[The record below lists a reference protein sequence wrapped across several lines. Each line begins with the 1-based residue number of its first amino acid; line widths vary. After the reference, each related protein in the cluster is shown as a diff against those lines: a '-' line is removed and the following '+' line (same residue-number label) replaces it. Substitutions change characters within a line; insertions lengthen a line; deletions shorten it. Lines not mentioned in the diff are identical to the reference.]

1 MHASEQGDF
10 ITARLLLDA
19 LNRGGRAPPR
29 WEQAA
34 AMTKCSGCGG
44 KGSRGGEG
52 EGGGGTEGEGG
63 SGIGGGDGGEGDGIA
78 SRCAWGTWNRIPGR

>member
-34 AMTKCSGCGG
+34 AMTKCSGCAEV
-44 KGSRGGEG
+44 RVLAAARARAAAAPRERA
-52 EGGGGTEGEGG
+52 E
-63 SGIGGGDGGEGDGIA
+63 A
-78 SRCAWGTWNRIPGR
+78 A

>member
-78 SRCAWGTWNRIPGR
+78 SRCERGTWNRM